1 VPAELRVSDVQL
13 PDPKKEAQ
21 QLLEKINA
29 EVANK

>member
-1 VPAELRVSDVQL
+1 VSDVQL
-13 PDPKKEAQ
+13 PDPKKEAR